1 MQIIRLYAHV
11 AGEADK
17 VFKAK
22 GVFGYHQLLHIQ
34 AIGTDGLVYVYAVA
48 ADGGRNAGA
57 DGFTTGISVAGVDG
71 QRVAVAKHAR
81 VNVAEHLLFGKIGGV
96 AAGIQTPGRRFCGV
110 GSDGFAI
117 LEDNIRLVCGLF
129 IQVIGYIVRRARPV
143 DDDEAVAEARQ
154 RFALGKQV
162 LRIIQPEDDFV
173 AFNASAEA
181 DNGFFL
187 FGGEIF
193 AERGYAV

>member
-34 AIGTDGLVYVYAVA
+34 AIGADGLVYIYAVA

-81 VNVAEHLLFGKIGGV
+81 VNVAELLQFGKIGGV
-96 AAGIQTPGRRFCGV
+96 AAGI
-110 GSDGFAI
+110 
-117 LEDNIRLVCGLF
+117 
-129 IQVIGYIVRRARPV
+129 
-143 DDDEAVAEARQ
+143 
-154 RFALGKQV
+154 
-162 LRIIQPEDDFV
+162 
-173 AFNASAEA
+173 
-181 DNGFFL
+181 
-187 FGGEIF
+187 
-193 AERGYAV
+193 